1 MHTRECFVVL
11 EEGADREAVTKT
23 ILSMPGYFAP
33 YKTTVNFVSQQEL
46 DEKYKG
52 FPHDGLAIAVG
63 ETGDRHAARVEY
75 RCIWGSNPEATAN
88 VLVAHARAVLGAG
101 RSGRAAAR
109 LAGENRSGAFTILDI
124 PPAYFTTLSREE
136 LLKHWM

>member
-1 MHTRECFVVL
+1 
-11 EEGADREAVTKT
+11 
-23 ILSMPGYFAP
+23 MPGYFAP

-88 VLVAHARAVLGAG
+88 VLVAHARA
-101 RSGRAAAR
+101 AAR
-109 LAGENRSGAFTILDI
+109 LAGENRSGAFTSLAI
-124 PPAYFTTLSREE
+124 PPASFTTLSREE
-136 LLKHWM
+136 LLQHWM